1 MAAQTRE
8 QNTAVIEDLFRN
20 PRNYAFAQAIRLL
33 RLHAGPQ
40 TGVEEFLHGAISVV
54 PELSLGH
61 PGSDIVS
68 VRELPPRA
76 KDDPA
81 RYEIVATFLALYGS
95 SSPLPTFYTEELL
108 EEARSDASASRDFL
122 NIFNNA
128 LYALYYQAFN
138 RYKLGLRVM
147 EQQDKSLLDLQ
158 YSLLGYGDEAS
169 RRASGFGFEDLRFIN
184 LFSPHSR
191 SAQGLQLCLR
201 LGLGV
206 AHVEIEECVPCA
218 VPVPERQLCRLGKPS
233 SALGEAVLGRSV
245 PDMEG
250 LFRIH
255 LHDLDAEGMTRFA
268 PGGEGHARA
277 AQLVHNYLNVPLHYD
292 LVLHAAPDAA
302 FSASPGTPA
311 RGRIGINAF
320 LTRSDA
326 GAADAVTHYGPRTAG
341 AGCRL

>member
-8 QNTAVIEDLFRN
+8 QNTAVIEDLLNN

-40 TGVEEFLHGAISVV
+40 TGVVEFLHKAISVV
-54 PELSLGH
+54 PELSLGY
-61 PGSDIVS
+61 PGADIVS
-68 VRELPPRA
+68 VRELPPRP
-76 KDDPA
+76 KDDSA

-95 SSPLPTFYTEELL
+95 SCPLPTFYTEELL

-128 LYALYYQAFN
+128 LYELYYRAFN

-147 EQQDKSLLDLQ
+147 EQRDKSLLNLQ

-184 LFSPHSR
+184 LFSPHAR
-191 SAQGLQLCLR
+191 SAQGLRLCLR
-201 LGLGV
+201 LGLGL
-206 AHVEIEECVPCA
+206 ARVEIEECVPCA

-245 PDMEG
+245 PEW
-250 LFRIH
+250 RVSSESTSTIS
-255 LHDLDAEGMTRFA
+255 T
-268 PGGEGHARA
+268 PRA
-277 AQLVHNYLNVPLHYD
+277 WP
-292 LVLHAAPDAA
+292 
-302 FSASPGTPA
+302 ASPPAAKGTPA
-311 RGRIGINAF
+311 LPSLSATI
-320 LTRSDA
+320 LTCRCAMILCCTPRRTPLLRPRSVPRQEA
-326 GAADAVTHYGPRTAG
+326 GSASTPS
-341 AGCRL
+341 